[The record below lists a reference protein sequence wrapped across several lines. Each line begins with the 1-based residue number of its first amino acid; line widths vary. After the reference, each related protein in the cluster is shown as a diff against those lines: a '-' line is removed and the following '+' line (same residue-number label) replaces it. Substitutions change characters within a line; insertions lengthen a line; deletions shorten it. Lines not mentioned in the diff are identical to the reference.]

1 MRALPMVRAMML
13 VMIKAML
20 GMVPT
25 LADLA
30 IELQPVA
37 EDEPH

>member
-13 VMIKAML
+13 VMINEML
-20 GMVPT
+20 GMAPT

-30 IELQPVA
+30 MELQPVA